1 MEPAVRGS
9 SAKGKQDPLNPP
21 QATVIPRGPPGGI
34 MADAAARLEWELLF
48 TSLSLPQQPGGE
60 RAPRPVGCSD
70 LGPHSSDQAS
80 PTDGHGG
87 SDAALAAG
95 DVIALV
101 AAGRYVDALR
111 HPAASALLAA
121 APGKGTDLVSAL
133 ASGGPGG
140 SDGSSSPAN
149 ADAPPAGRGRAVDPA
164 VAEAA
169 AAYFDG
175 VRAAAAAVL
184 LGEGGAPGG
193 AAAAPAVGPASNESP
208 SGARDLPPPAGA
220 GDAAGARRCRAL
232 LVLSLGVASLNVFT
246 QVGYIGGLY
255 VPAKV
260 RVASLG
266 AHPNS

>member
-1 MEPAVRGS
+1 
-9 SAKGKQDPLNPP
+9 
-21 QATVIPRGPPGGI
+21 
-34 MADAAARLEWELLF
+34 MADAAAHLEWELLF

-140 SDGSSSPAN
+140 SDASSSPAN
-149 ADAPPAGRGRAVDPA
+149 ADAPPAGRGRAEDPA
-164 VAEAA
+164 GAEAA

-175 VRAAAAAVL
+175 VRAA
-184 LGEGGAPGG
+184 G
-193 AAAAPAVGPASNESP
+193 AAALAGGEAACPDGGPATAP
-208 SGARDLPPPAGA
+208 LKDADVAGLR
-220 GDAAGARRCRAL
+220 GRAL
-232 LVLSLGVASLNVFT
+232 LVLTLGVASLNVFT
-246 QVGYIGGLY
+246 QVRWIVPLPAHCRPAALRSSPSSSRGDGDRASTSCTTAARPSRCRRSVGALRGG
-255 VPAKV
+255 AWM
-260 RVASLG
+260 
-266 AHPNS
+266 